1 MEVSAVAGS
10 KDTGERPAPRESC
23 RRPQSRAPKGRF
35 FPKNGY
41 FEHFYLWEI
50 KVKMWKIPQFFLA
63 KSAPAA
69 RHFPLF
75 LPWRACGAPFH
86 AIFPLERACGVP
98 LITRYLAA
106 AHGKLLVDIPTGRK
120 CQAQDVQ
127 QLQTVLNSAVGALL
141 AFSDGKQSAGQ
152 TLDEV
157 RAGIETLAWHHGN
170 IQQHDH
176 PQLELGDPDDE

>member
-1 MEVSAVAGS
+1 MTRRNWKSWVPRSPAEAMEGCAQRALDKYNRGI
-10 KDTGERPAPRESC
+10 ERLACDHLGQHNAS
-23 RRPQSRAPKGRF
+23 SLYKWMGNGR
-35 FPKNGY
+35 
-41 FEHFYLWEI
+41 L
-50 KVKMWKIPQFFLA
+50 
-63 KSAPAA
+63 
-69 RHFPLF
+69 PLT
-75 LPWRACGAPFH
+75 L
-86 AIFPLERACGVP
+86 ILPLERACGVP